1 MGLVIGSMTYQPD
14 DKMGNKTNVI
24 IVVLCG
30 ICLAEML
37 SIK

>member
-14 DKMGNKTNVI
+14 DKMGNISNVI
-24 IVVLCG
+24 IVVLRD